1 MRRIVLALL
10 LVAAAP
16 AAFASDAPLTGSDG
30 HPRERFP
37 LALHVATFAAP
48 SLDLAASRA
57 VDDWNRVMRETLGVE
72 AFKIVPTARD
82 ADVFVVTLPRAAG
95 GPMGVAH
102 VESADGVITL
112 PVRVTIHDP
121 QGRGETSRETILYQ
135 VLAHELGHALGL
147 AHNTDPKSLMC
158 CRHEGVDL
166 NDPTVREAYVAAR
179 RKPDVGSVREQLA
192 SHYGA
197 FWRK

>member
-1 MRRIVLALL
+1 MRRLLLALFL
-10 LVAAAP
+10 ATAAP
-16 AAFASDAPLTGSDG
+16 ALASDAPLAGNDG

-72 AFKIVPTARD
+72 AFKVVPTARN
-82 ADVFVVTLPRAAG
+82 ADVFVVTLPRAAD
-95 GPMGVAH
+95 GPMGMTH
-102 VESADGVITL
+102 VESADGLITL
-112 PVRVTIHDP
+112 PVRVTIHEA
-121 QGRGETSRETILYQ
+121 QARGETSRETILYQ

-158 CRHEGVDL
+158 CRHDGVNL
-166 NDPTVREAYVAAR
+166 NDPAVRDAYVAAR
-179 RKPDVGSVREQLA
+179 RKPDVGSVKEQLS
-192 SHYGA
+192 SHYGS
-197 FWRK
+197 FWRR